1 MIRIEHLHKYFNR
14 KRPNEIHVIN
24 DTSLE
29 FPEKGL
35 VALTGPSGCGKT
47 TLLNVLGGL
56 DRFDSGTID
65 FNGHLIRSYR
75 PAEWDV
81 LRNESIGYIFQN
93 YYLIEDKTVYENV
106 EAALNLAG
114 LFKKEEI
121 EKRVHYVLKSVGMY
135 NFRHRNVLALSGG
148 QQQRVAIARA
158 IVKNPQVVLA
168 DEPTGNLDANNTF
181 EIMGIIKKIS
191 QTCLVILV
199 SHEREL
205 VDFYADRVIE
215 ILDGKIVNDYENS
228 GNRTLEHV
236 DDRNIYLRDLSLEQM
251 NGPAEIRFY
260 SDHPG
265 SVPRLTL
272 VHRNNTLYIKA
283 DSDAKIKYLTD
294 ESEIRLLDEHYKKP
308 ETDDVTR
315 YLFDLN
321 QFGPIH
327 RDTKRK
333 SFVRLGDSL
342 RKGFKK
348 FLVSRKLVG
357 RFFLFVCFVVAA
369 LVAFNIARAAAM
381 TRDQAFLTAG
391 RGFVEV
397 QIKSGMDYAKVQELI
412 DTTRL
417 DSLVLANDNLNTVVF
432 SYENYYQG
440 SGSGAAQMTM
450 YRFISQSLFP
460 VPVAI
465 GQADTSDFVVGG
477 LPTNNR
483 EVAIDMWLAE
493 RILGEPAFQ
502 NLGILSVDD
511 LMNVTLSG
519 GTLLD
524 GLQIVGVFRSES
536 PVVVLTPENRFY
548 FHSTP
553 SMAAYGTMEGHL
565 ELTQGRLLQAD
576 NEVLASALSG
586 YEIND
591 WVTLENETFK
601 VVGLFEGTQPNILV
615 TNNTFE
621 RMKVENV
628 LQQGIAWNDFNTQNP
643 MSISFYSE
651 DPEASVAELTALG
664 YSAFG
669 TYQHLKEANSVAVF
683 EQMIYVYV
691 GIAAV
696 LVYIILMMRSSMLS
710 RIKEIGIYRS
720 IGTTK
725 TDLYKIFFSEIFAF
739 TCLGSMT
746 GYLFMT
752 YAMLFV
758 QKQLSSLG
766 NVFGANVSVFYFPFH
781 YAAAGL
787 IGIFLVNILFGMF
800 PIFSL
805 LRKTPAEIN
814 TKFDI

>member
-1 MIRIEHLHKYFNR
+1 MIRIEHLQKYFNR

-56 DRFDSGTID
+56 DRFDSGSID
-65 FNGHLIRSYR
+65 FNGHMIRSYR

-93 YYLIEDKTVYENV
+93 YYLIEDKTVFENV

-114 LFKKEEI
+114 LFKKEEV
-121 EKRVHYVLKSVGMY
+121 EERVHYVLKSVGMY

-158 IVKNPQVVLA
+158 IVKNPKVVLA
-168 DEPTGNLDANNTF
+168 DEPTGNLDVNNTF

-215 ILDGKIVNDYENS
+215 LLDGKIVNDYENS
-228 GNRTLEHV
+228 GNRTLEHI
-236 DDRNIYLRDLSLEQM
+236 DDRNIYLQDLSLQQM
-251 NGPAEIRFY
+251 TGPAEIKYY
-260 SDHPG
+260 SEHPG
-265 SVPRLTL
+265 MIPQLTL
-272 VHRNNTLYIKA
+272 VHLNNTLFIKA
-283 DSDAKIKYLTD
+283 EGEAKIKFLTD

-308 ETDDVTR
+308 ETDDVTK

-321 QFGPIH
+321 QFGPIA

-348 FLVSRKLVG
+348 FLTSRKLVG

-369 LVAFNIARAAAM
+369 LLAFNIARAAAM

-391 RGFVEV
+391 RGFVQV
-397 QIKSGMDYAKVQELI
+397 QIKADMDMAAVQQLI
-412 DTTRL
+412 DNTQL
-417 DSLVLANDNLNTVVF
+417 DSVILEHDSLSTVVF

-450 YRFISQSLFP
+450 YRFFSQSLFP

-477 LPTNNR
+477 LPTDNR
-483 EVAIDMWLAE
+483 QVAIDMWLAE
-493 RILGEPAFQ
+493 RILSEPSFQ
-502 NLGILSVDD
+502 NLGILTVED
-511 LMNVTLSG
+511 LLNVTLSS
-519 GTLLD
+519 GTMLD
-524 GLQIVGVFRSES
+524 GLKIVGVFRSES
-536 PVVVLTPENRFY
+536 PVVVLTPDNRSY
-548 FHSTP
+548 FLSIP
-553 SMAAYGTMEGHL
+553 SMAAFGTMEGNI
-565 ELTQGRLLQAD
+565 ELTQGRLLQAND
-576 NEVLASALSG
+576 EVLASSLSG
-586 YEIND
+586 YDLND
-591 WVTLENETFK
+591 WVTIESEAFK
-601 VVGLFEGTQPNILV
+601 VVGLFEGLQPNFIL
-615 TNNTFE
+615 TNDTFQ
-621 RMKVENV
+621 RIKIENV
-628 LQQGIAWNDFNTQNP
+628 LQTGAAWNEYNTQNP
-643 MSISFYSE
+643 MYLSFYSE
-651 DPEASVAELTALG
+651 NPEAAATELTALG
-664 YSAFG
+664 YVAFG
-669 TYQHLKEANSVAVF
+669 TYQHLKEANTLAVF

-739 TCLGSMT
+739 TSLGSLT

-752 YAMLFV
+752 YAINFV
-758 QKQLSSLG
+758 QDQLSSLG

-787 IGIFLVNILFGMF
+787 IGIFIVNIFFGML